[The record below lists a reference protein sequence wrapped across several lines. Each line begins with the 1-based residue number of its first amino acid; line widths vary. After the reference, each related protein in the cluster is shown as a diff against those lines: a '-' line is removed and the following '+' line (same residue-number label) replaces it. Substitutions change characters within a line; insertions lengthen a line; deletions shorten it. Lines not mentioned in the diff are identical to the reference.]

1 VARSSLTSPITLSRA
16 THRHP
21 HLSAPGGEPHHLW
34 RNLGTATKKDTV
46 NTALREVNARRR
58 RLAALER
65 MAEPYERGELDQA
78 VAAWE
83 HRKATGI
90 EPEAP
95 AA

>member
-1 VARSSLTSPITLSRA
+1 
-16 THRHP
+16 
-21 HLSAPGGEPHHLW
+21 
-34 RNLGTATKKDTV
+34 V

>member
-1 VARSSLTSPITLSRA
+1 MSITQIDLDDDELEQA
-16 THRHP
+16 M
-21 HLSAPGGEPHHLW
+21 
-34 RNLGTATKKDTV
+34 RNLGTSTKKDTV

-65 MAEPYERGELDQA
+65 MAERYERGDFDLA

-83 HRKATGI
+83 HRKAADA
-90 EPEAP
+90 ESEAP

>member
-1 VARSSLTSPITLSRA
+1 MSITQIDLDDDELEQA
-16 THRHP
+16 M
-21 HLSAPGGEPHHLW
+21 

-65 MAEPYERGELDQA
+65 MAERYERGEFDLA
-78 VAAWE
+78 VEAWE
-83 HRKATGI
+83 RRKAADA
-90 EPEAP
+90 ESEAP

>member
-1 VARSSLTSPITLSRA
+1 MTVTQIDLDDDELEQAM
-16 THRHP
+16 
-21 HLSAPGGEPHHLW
+21 

-65 MAEPYERGELDQA
+65 MSERYERGEFDAA

-83 HRKATGI
+83 HRKST
-90 EPEAP
+90 EAGP
-95 AA
+95 GAPQQ

>member
-1 VARSSLTSPITLSRA
+1 VAVTQIDLDDDELEQA
-16 THRHP
+16 M
-21 HLSAPGGEPHHLW
+21 

-65 MAEPYERGELDQA
+65 MAERYERGEFDAA

-83 HRKATGI
+83 HRKGAGAG
-90 EPEAP
+90 PGAP
-95 AA
+95 AQ